1 MVKEQVATTREEA
14 RFVVSD
20 DSGWI
25 NKDLS
30 IKKVVLYQPTQKQL
44 NVGIIA
50 PMVVETGLGE
60 IKLTVFESKERQGEL
75 YLKAPQTKAI
85 VGGMVKYYDDVRL
98 HPEAEKV
105 LLSLLDN
112 YVEKESVERVRL
124 K

>member
-1 MVKEQVATTREEA
+1 MQEQLNTNKEEA
-14 RFVVSD
+14 RFILSD
-20 DSGWI
+20 NSGWI

-60 IKLTVFESKERQGEL
+60 IKLTVFESKENQGQL
-75 YLKAPQTKAI
+75 YLKAPQTKAVI
-85 VGGMVKYYDDVRL
+85 NGMVKYYDDVRL
-98 HPEAEKV
+98 HPEAEKT